1 MYIDDRL
8 MSIEIVKSIID
19 LFFTRLFIK
28 ETVIIE
34 MNKFLI
40 A

>member
-1 MYIDDRL
+1 MYIDDKL

-19 LFFTRLFIK
+19 LFFTALFIK

>member
-19 LFFTRLFIK
+19 LFFTGLFIK
-28 ETVIIE
+28 EIVIIE

>member
-8 MSIEIVKSIID
+8 ISIEIVKIIID
-19 LFFTRLFIK
+19 LFFTEPFIK
-28 ETVIIE
+28 KKVIIE

>member
-8 MSIEIVKSIID
+8 MSIETVKSIID
-19 LFFTRLFIK
+19 LFFTELFIK

>member
-8 MSIEIVKSIID
+8 ISIEIVKIIID
-19 LFFTRLFIK
+19 LFFTELFIK

-40 A
+40 G

>member
-8 MSIEIVKSIID
+8 ISIEIVKSIID
-19 LFFTRLFIK
+19 LFFTELFIK
-28 ETVIIE
+28 ETVTIE

-40 A
+40 G